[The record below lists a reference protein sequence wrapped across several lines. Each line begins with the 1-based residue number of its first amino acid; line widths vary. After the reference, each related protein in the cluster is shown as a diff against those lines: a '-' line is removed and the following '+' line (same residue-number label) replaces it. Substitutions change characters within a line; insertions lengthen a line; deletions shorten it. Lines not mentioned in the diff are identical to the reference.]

1 MITSMERS
9 TDPGPRGGPVLQDSV
24 TEAIT
29 NAFFEELAAVGY
41 GRLSMEAVARRAGS
55 GKAAI
60 YRRWPS
66 KEAMTADLVGQ
77 VSVRAADTLDTGTL
91 RGDVLAF
98 LTATDEALRHPLV
111 SRILP
116 DLLASAAYHP
126 AIAAVLGDEIG
137 TARRR
142 KVGAILRRAVERGE
156 LPESAD
162 IELGL
167 DFMAGPLYWGTAIRS
182 APADPGRLE
191 RLTDM
196 IIAALAA

>member
-1 MITSMERS
+1 MSTS

-24 TEAIT
+24 TQAIT
-29 NAFFEELAAVGY
+29 SAFFEELAAVGY
-41 GRLSMEAVARRAGS
+41 GRLSMEAVARRAGT

-66 KEAMTADLVGQ
+66 KEAMTVDLVVQ
-77 VSVRAADTLDTGTL
+77 VSVRAADTPDTGTL

-98 LTATDEALRHPLV
+98 LTATDAALRHPLV

-116 DLLASAAYHP
+116 DLLSAGAYHP
-126 AIAAVLGDEIG
+126 NIAAALREEIG
-137 TARRR
+137 TSRRR
-142 KVGAILRRAVERGE
+142 KVADILGRAVGRGE
-156 LPESAD
+156 LPAD
-162 IELGL
+162 ADLELGL
-167 DFMAGPLYWGTAIRS
+167 DFMAGPLYWSTTIRR

-191 RLTDM
+191 RLADK